1 MTPRR
6 RILGSGSGFNAGSEA
21 IRTVVQDD
29 EIVPDDVPVADAVE
43 QQRLATGPVPDEAV
57 ESPGDRPLEASAA
70 DWLEQRE
77 TVDLDAEE
85 GR

>member
-1 MTPRR
+1 M
-6 RILGSGSGFNAGSEA
+6 
-21 IRTVVQDD
+21 QDD
-29 EIVPDDVPVADAVE
+29 GIIPDDVPVADAVE
-43 QQRLATGPVPDEAV
+43 QQRLATGPVPDDAV
-57 ESPGDRPLEASAA
+57 ESPRDPPVEASAA

>member
-1 MTPRR
+1 M
-6 RILGSGSGFNAGSEA
+6 
-21 IRTVVQDD
+21 QDD
-29 EIVPDDVPVADAVE
+29 GIVPDDVPVADAVE

-57 ESPGDRPLEASAA
+57 ESPGDPPLEASTA